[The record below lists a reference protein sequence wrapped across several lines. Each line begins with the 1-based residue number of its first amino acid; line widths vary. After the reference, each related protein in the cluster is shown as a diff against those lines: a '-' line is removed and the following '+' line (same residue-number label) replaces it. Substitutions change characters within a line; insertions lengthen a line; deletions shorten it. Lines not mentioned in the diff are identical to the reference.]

1 MKFMPCSLKRAD
13 ESWWQQFSV
22 EFQTHSICV
31 NKKVEVRGEEAGIE
45 KGRLNFL

>member
-22 EFQTHSICV
+22 EFQTHSV